1 MKRLFCLLFVSLFL
15 SGCLEVPQSE
25 YAKVHAFLRL
35 SPVSAVP
42 PLFQALNSPGLFC
55 TISREPSHYLIRSAD
70 GKEVALS
77 VTALEAY
84 NRPEMIA
91 GFIVGTSDTPDLNGT
106 LLPVAYDL
114 VCPNCYT
121 KEDIERKLVFQDRLT
136 MHCPRCNRSYSL
148 RNGGIVVAGEAGI
161 KLFKYRIQGYS
172 RANDVLIINN

>member
-1 MKRLFCLLFVSLFL
+1 M
-15 SGCLEVPQSE
+15 
-25 YAKVHAFLRL
+25 
-35 SPVSAVP
+35 
-42 PLFQALNSPGLFC
+42 
-55 TISREPSHYLIRSAD
+55 
-70 GKEVALS
+70 S

-136 MHCPRCNRSYSL
+136 MLCPRCNRSYSL

-172 RANDVLIINN
+172 RASDVLIINN

>member
-77 VTALEAY
+77 V
-84 NRPEMIA
+84 
-91 GFIVGTSDTPDLNGT
+91 
-106 LLPVAYDL
+106 AYDL

-136 MHCPRCNRSYSL
+136 MLCPRCNRSYSL

-172 RANDVLIINN
+172 RASDVLIINN

>member
-1 MKRLFCLLFVSLFL
+1 MKRLFCLFFVSLFL

-55 TISREPSHYLIRSAD
+55 TISREPSHYLIRSAE

-84 NRPEMIA
+84 NRPEM
-91 GFIVGTSDTPDLNGT
+91 IVGTSDTPDLNGT

-136 MHCPRCNRSYSL
+136 MLCPRCNRSYSL

-172 RANDVLIINN
+172 RASDVLIINN